1 MSKAKVSKKG
11 PSSKKDIE
19 EQEELEFFLIDEDSL
34 VNLTEHVAGLENMIT
49 EIRNEHDEL
58 REQLRD
64 LENRIRLARYN

>member
-1 MSKAKVSKKG
+1 MSKAKGSKKG
-11 PSSKKDIE
+11 PPSKKDIE
-19 EQEELEFFLIDEDSL
+19 EQEELEFFVIDEDSL

>member
-19 EQEELEFFLIDEDSL
+19 EQEELEFFVIDEDSL